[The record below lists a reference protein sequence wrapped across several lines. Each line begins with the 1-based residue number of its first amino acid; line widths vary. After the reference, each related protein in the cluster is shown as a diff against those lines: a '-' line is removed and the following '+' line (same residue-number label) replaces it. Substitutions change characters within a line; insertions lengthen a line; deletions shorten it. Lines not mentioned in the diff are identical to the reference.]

1 MKSTYFTRPLCE
13 NDGDDDPDKNKKKD
27 GMDGMVAILQKALQ
41 IYAGTV
47 ISRARVRLQANAGD
61 ALVGED
67 PAVADAP
74 LAAEAGGRGG
84 GGNAGSSSV
93 ASELFERL
101 LRADPD
107 GWNAEIRGG
116 MGGEDGGVTKDALIG
131 EVQKTMEG
139 VVLGLDNG
147 SMTQRVQAEFLRELV
162 TRIEAV

>member
-47 ISRARVRLQANAGD
+47 ISRARIQLQLNVGA

-67 PAVADAP
+67 QAVADA
-74 LAAEAGGRGG
+74 LAKAVREGSRSGAAGP
-84 GGNAGSSSV
+84 SV